1 MPNGHGGIMRF
12 GSPAL
17 ILIILLALYFNEE
30 LSATQWYRPALLALS
45 VLFGWKLSLHLHMWR
60 ALEYGGAYLSQTEHR
75 RARVRFAVGFVCY
88 SAIAALLVWLL
99 TA

>member
-1 MPNGHGGIMRF
+1 MPNGHGGFMRF

-17 ILIILLALYFNEE
+17 ILVIMLAAFFNQD
-30 LSATQWYRPALLALS
+30 LSATEWYRSSLLALS

-60 ALEYGGAYLSQTEHR
+60 ALEYGGAYLNEAEHR
-75 RARVRFAVGFVCY
+75 RARIRFGIGVVCY
-88 SAIAALLVWLL
+88 STIGALMVWLL